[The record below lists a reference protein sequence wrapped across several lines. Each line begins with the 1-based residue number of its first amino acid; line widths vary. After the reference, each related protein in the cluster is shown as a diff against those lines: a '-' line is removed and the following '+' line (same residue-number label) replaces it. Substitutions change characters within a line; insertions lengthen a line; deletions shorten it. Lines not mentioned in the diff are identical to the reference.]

1 MYAGIVGGKNFE
13 ERSNFDGG
21 FNKLGVA
28 RIRVDVAIIEVGLGG
43 RLDPTNVVKLV
54 WYYNNALGRPK
65 KKKFIARAKSI
76 SGYYEAFWME
86 LDGVKQIWKNRK
98 QIWKNRKELK

>member
-28 RIRVDVAIIEVGLGG
+28 RIRVG
-43 RLDPTNVVKLV
+43 RTEERGAKDRRGSRRQ
-54 WYYNNALGRPK
+54 ALLLRQ
-65 KKKFIARAKSI
+65 ARHSIHSI
-76 SGYYEAFWME
+76 SGFSLNLNSKME
-86 LDGVKQIWKNRK
+86 YLVCVPGNFLLV
-98 QIWKNRKELK
+98 ELQLKKKGPVPVAHMEKAGFS

>member
-28 RIRVDVAIIEVGLGG
+28 RIRVG
-43 RLDPTNVVKLV
+43 RTEERGAKDRRGSRRQ
-54 WYYNNALGRPK
+54 ALLLRQ
-65 KKKFIARAKSI
+65 ARHSIHSI
-76 SGYYEAFWME
+76 SGFDAGNFLLVELQLKKKGPVPVAHME
-86 LDGVKQIWKNRK
+86 KAGFS
-98 QIWKNRKELK
+98 